1 MRHRI
6 IGCLVGLPLRCLVVP
21 LAAEAPPAA
30 QGPRIGVL
38 RPRLLSPCRI
48 EACAPGRRA
57 LGDVE
62 GPTLVIEWR
71 GADGTLERPRALAVE
86 RVQLPVDVCGAASP
100 DGPLAAMQA
109 TRPIPLV
116 LVAGPDPVA
125 MGLVTSLAPPGGNV
139 TGGSHQVGRASP
151 ATRRGGGGLASG
163 RPPAERGGG
172 RSRRAGRRR
181 RGDDARGGRGA
192 RAV

>member
-1 MRHRI
+1 MRRRL
-6 IGCLVGLPLRCLVVP
+6 IGLLVTLALGLLCTP
-21 LAAEAPPAA
+21 LATEAQPSAKI
-30 QGPRIGVL
+30 PRIGFL
-38 RPRLLSPCRI
+38 RPSLLSPCRI

-57 LGDVE
+57 RGDVE
-62 GPTLVIEWR
+62 GPNIVIEWR
-71 GADGTLERPRALAVE
+71 GADGTLARPRALAVE